1 MALLGRELIIKRENP
16 SETFDIVCIVE
27 QRSLNINNEEV
38 DITKPDC
45 DDPGGV
51 LKYASMGGIQ
61 SVRWSGSGAYI
72 NSATQALVLGDILG
86 QTKGNYQVTV
96 PGVGTFEG
104 AMLMVSA
111 NFTGD
116 KTGELA
122 CDLAGTFQDDV
133 AFVAAS

>member
-1 MALLGRELIIKRENP
+1 MALLGRELIIKRKNA

-27 QRSLNINNEEV
+27 QRSLNVNNEEI
-38 DITKPDC
+38 DTTKPDC
-45 DDPGGV
+45 AAPGGK
-51 LKYASMGGIQ
+51 LKYSSMAGAQ
-61 SVRWSGSGAYI
+61 SVRWSGSGAYT
-72 NSATQALVLGDILG
+72 STATQALVLEDVIS
-86 QTKGNYQVTV
+86 QVPEEYQVTA
-96 PGVGTFEG
+96 PGVGTWEG
-104 AMLMVSA
+104 HMLMVSA